1 LTNSS
6 LEKTIDKI
14 LDQTEHDILSN
25 LDGALSDSHQILDD
39 SVTKLEDEYDKIVAD
54 GRKEADKL
62 EKQIIGGSDIEAR
75 NKQLLA
81 LEEAVSRVFTK
92 ALDEISNSDRSG
104 DYANLIKSLRRVFTK
119 ALDEISNSD
128 RSGDYANL
136 IKSLLDESTKVLG
149 TSEVIVF
156 TNSKDR
162 DVVQSTLGSFAG
174 SELSSET
181 IDCIGGVKIQSK
193 DGAMKF
199 DNTIDAKIDRLK
211 PLIRKEIASKFG
223 VKE

>member
-1 LTNSS
+1 MSRRPLLTTNLA
-6 LEKTIDKI
+6 LEGTIDKI
-14 LDQTEHDILSN
+14 LKNTESDILSSLKSA
-25 LDGALSDSHQILDD
+25 LDDSQQNLDD
-39 SVTKLEDEYDKIVAD
+39 SVTKLETEYDKIISD
-54 GRKEADKL
+54 GKKEADKI

-81 LEEAVSRVFTK
+81 LEAAVDRVFTT
-92 ALDEISNSDRSG
+92 ALEQITNSDRNS
-104 DYANLIKSLRRVFTK
+104 DYANLINTLLQQATSTLGTTEVRVFTN
-119 ALDEISNSD
+119 A
-128 RSGDYANL
+128 
-136 IKSLLDESTKVLG
+136 
-149 TSEVIVF
+149 
-156 TNSKDR
+156 KDK
-162 DVVQSTLGSFAG
+162 DVVQSSLSNFSG

-181 IDCIGGVKIQSK
+181 IECIGGVKIESK